1 MRVQLFNK
9 QALRILSG
17 VLACS
22 ILAGCSQSSGINT
35 TTGSA
40 LGGTALG
47 AGLGAIVGE
56 ATGNTGAGI
65 AIGAAAGAVGGALI
79 GNQLQNGEERIQA
92 QQEAANRTDAQISE
106 NQRVIDELRRRG
118 ADVRN
123 TKRGVVV
130 NLPDILFEFDSAHLT
145 SDARRTVGEIGEVVG
160 SVKGRTVSVEGHTDS
175 VGTFS
180 YNERLSRD
188 RAQNVARELDQSG
201 VPPEMLRVR
210 GLGEGAPIAT
220 NNSEA
225 GRARNR
231 RVEVIIEN

>member
-1 MRVQLFNK
+1 MLLVGL
-9 QALRILSG
+9 
-17 VLACS
+17 
-22 ILAGCSQSSGINT
+22 LAGCAQGSGLNT

-40 LGGTALG
+40 LGGGAIG

-65 AIGAAAGAVGGALI
+65 AIGAATGALGGALI
-79 GNQLQNGEERIQA
+79 GNQLQNGEERVQA
-92 QQEAANRTDAQISE
+92 QQEATSRTEQQIAE

-160 SVKGRTVSVEGHTDS
+160 TVQGRVVSVEGHTDS

-180 YNERLSRD
+180 YNERLSHD
-188 RAQNVARELDQSG
+188 RAQSVARELDASG
-201 VPPEMLRVR
+201 IPPERLRVR